1 VIEAAGEVFGHQ
13 FGGLFS
19 EDVQLVEGDLF
30 ADYFEPDQIFTL
42 RTKPAFGRGSL
53 MDLNFEALEVVGLK
67 PAASAKLLFSAA
79 GEFSIE
85 DFWNATEGVAPT
97 LVLLET
103 DAGMV
108 AGGVAAVPWPIED
121 DAEDPTMTSFIFS
134 LGANPVRYDLIQPGG
149 AIGADGVGFGFGRHY
164 ELDAMADGTC
174 TAREGRSGSDYG
186 LTNGA
191 CLFGASCT
199 KVPMARIEVWML

>member
-1 VIEAAGEVFGHQ
+1 
-13 FGGLFS
+13 
-19 EDVQLVEGDLF
+19 
-30 ADYFEPDQIFTL
+30 
-42 RTKPAFGRGSL
+42 
-53 MDLNFEALEVVGLK
+53 VGVKL
-67 PAASAKLLFSAA
+67 AASATLLSHATGKFSM
-79 GEFSIE
+79 EV
-85 DFWNATEGVAPT
+85 WNATEGVAPT
-97 LVLLET
+97 LVLIET
-103 DAGMV
+103 EAGMV

-121 DAEDPTMTSFIFS
+121 DAEDPTMTSFIFG
-134 LGANPVRYDLIQPGG
+134 LGASPVRYDLIQPGG

-199 KVPMARIEVWML
+199 KVPMGRVEVWML